1 MYKTII
7 EKLTSKFPFG
17 GFRGLFLLSFITIN
31 SHAQTFENQFA
42 KPLGNVLREIGA
54 RFDVN
59 LKFDVDTAGK
69 VVTFADFRIRPY
81 SVEESL
87 SNVLSLFDYKAV
99 KQDDKTYKIKAYE
112 YPRRTPADGK
122 KMLAYLDTLYPDSAT
137 WNARKACLKK
147 EVREKLQIDSVLKKR
162 VQSKPIL
169 SKVRKFDGYSVQNI
183 ALETLPGL
191 YVCGSVYT
199 PAGKGKH
206 AVILCPN
213 GHWADGRYNSDEQ
226 HRFATLARMG
236 AICVSYDLFGWGES
250 ELQVTGAAHRTSVA
264 QVIQIMN
271 GISLLDYML
280 TRPDV
285 DPTKIG
291 ANGGSGGGSQV
302 VLLTTLDNRF
312 TAACPTVSL
321 ASHFDGGCPC
331 ESGMPVSL
339 ACGGTN
345 NAELMATF
353 APRPLCVIS
362 DGKDWTASVPEL
374 EYPYLR
380 RIYGFYGAE
389 DKISN
394 VHLPAEGH
402 DFGINKRNAVYNF
415 FIDAFGLDAR
425 MLDESKVTVE
435 PKDALFSFGIK
446 GGKMPSNAI
455 RDFRT
460 VEKFFNKIPDQ
471 KVSSDIEAEKKAQ
484 AWTDSLK
491 LNDPG
496 KEARVKSVILAHL
509 KAVRNWHNEHPAS
522 TVPPGIN
529 PMTGKPL
536 SDLDR
541 QIIADSSMPKS
552 VHENLMAGLRRDLT
566 EEQVEKVL
574 DFYTVGKVAFTMK
587 GYHAIVPDLTPEEE
601 ATISGYLKEARE
613 MAVDYKSMKQISAIF
628 EIYKTKSEQY
638 LNSNGRNWKAL
649 FKAYVDAVK
658 AKKEAAKKAE

>member
-213 GHWADGRYNSDEQ
+213 GHWADGRITPTNSTGLRPWHEW
-226 HRFATLARMG
+226 ALSASVTICLA
-236 AICVSYDLFGWGES
+236 
-250 ELQVTGAAHRTSVA
+250 
-264 QVIQIMN
+264 
-271 GISLLDYML
+271 
-280 TRPDV
+280 
-285 DPTKIG
+285 G
-291 ANGGSGGGSQV
+291 ANRSYR
-302 VLLTTLDNRF
+302 LPAR
-312 TAACPTVSL
+312 PT
-321 ASHFDGGCPC
+321 
-331 ESGMPVSL
+331 
-339 ACGGTN
+339 
-345 NAELMATF
+345 
-353 APRPLCVIS
+353 APR
-362 DGKDWTASVPEL
+362 
-374 EYPYLR
+374 
-380 RIYGFYGAE
+380 
-389 DKISN
+389 
-394 VHLPAEGH
+394 LP
-402 DFGINKRNAVYNF
+402 R
-415 FIDAFGLDAR
+415 
-425 MLDESKVTVE
+425 
-435 PKDALFSFGIK
+435 SF
-446 GGKMPSNAI
+446 
-455 RDFRT
+455 
-460 VEKFFNKIPDQ
+460 
-471 KVSSDIEAEKKAQ
+471 
-484 AWTDSLK
+484 K
-491 LNDPG
+491 L
-496 KEARVKSVILAHL
+496 
-509 KAVRNWHNEHPAS
+509 
-522 TVPPGIN
+522 
-529 PMTGKPL
+529 
-536 SDLDR
+536 
-541 QIIADSSMPKS
+541 
-552 VHENLMAGLRRDLT
+552 
-566 EEQVEKVL
+566 
-574 DFYTVGKVAFTMK
+574 
-587 GYHAIVPDLTPEEE
+587 
-601 ATISGYLKEARE
+601 
-613 MAVDYKSMKQISAIF
+613 
-628 EIYKTKSEQY
+628 
-638 LNSNGRNWKAL
+638 
-649 FKAYVDAVK
+649 
-658 AKKEAAKKAE
+658 